1 LVAAITEPMRS
12 NYVDKE
18 VVFSIVGP
26 TLRHH
31 PRRCLESSDGLGHLS
46 LEESVDPK
54 RLHPQNWSF
63 CYCRMHSCFEFR
75 SLLRL
80 SRFETDSYFSSA
92 HSRNRP
98 RLKGHYRSSYLV
110 QLNDAKR
117 EPDSQ
122 TSQSF
127 LREEPSQGWA
137 LLAVV

>member
-1 LVAAITEPMRS
+1 MDAAITEPVRS
-12 NYVDKE
+12 NSVDKE
-18 VVFSIVGP
+18 VVFSRVGP

-31 PRRCLESSDGLGHLS
+31 PRRCLESSDGLGLLS
-46 LEESVDPK
+46 SEESVDPK
-54 RLHPQNWSF
+54 HLHPQNWCF
-63 CYCRMHSCFEFR
+63 GYCRMHSCFKFR

-80 SRFETDSYFSSA
+80 SHFETDSYFSSA

-98 RLKGHYRSSYLV
+98 MLKDHCRSSYLA

-127 LREEPSQGWA
+127 LREEPNQE
-137 LLAVV
+137 